1 MKATQALGSHI
12 STLLFQQHINIL
24 DKAEHQSRLELSND
38 NQPLPKAI
46 VGIPLTSSFWMNHKE
61 LFLLTEIDAIVL
73 TEIGVFLLTEIGVFA
88 KKNLKGYRRVLQKQ
102 AMQSPVFSLLQ
113 QNVRVDAFGFTNWS

>member
-1 MKATQALGSHI
+1 
-12 STLLFQQHINIL
+12 
-24 DKAEHQSRLELSND
+24 
-38 NQPLPKAI
+38 
-46 VGIPLTSSFWMNHKE
+46 MNHKE
-61 LFLLTEIDAIVL
+61 LFLLTEIDAIVA
-73 TEIGVFLLTEIGVFA
+73 GVFA